1 MRLVFGYQKSLELLT
16 RGGFASTSIAQNRLH
31 FIQQQ
36 EPLCLLSRKL
46 QRKECKARQLCS
58 QVRGVA
64 STESPSGFAPAL
76 PKPVSRPAQLPNPP
90 LAYELVQGALVR
102 WSEQQAGQR
111 PPPTAVMV
119 HGILGSRKNMQA
131 YAHRLVEGFP
141 AWQVL
146 LVDIRCH
153 GESANLPPP
162 PGPHG
167 VESSAQDILKLL
179 SQLKLF
185 PEVLIGHSFGG
196 KVVMSM
202 GEQFGASGKRLPRPV
217 QVWVLDALPGEVRTG
232 GRESQDHPAALIAH
246 LQHMPM
252 PLPNRTALQ
261 NDLLNAGFSLTVARW
276 ASTNLRPLNGDH
288 RKLVWALDLDGI
300 ADMYESYET
309 ANLWSFIT
317 GTPEGLRVSFVKAE
331 HSTFRWAGPEQ
342 AVISSHGH
350 AVHTLHKSGHWVH
363 ADNPDGLFQIMAPYF
378 GAADLHVKKPSAWP
392 ARSRSG

>member
-1 MRLVFGYQKSLELLT
+1 MRLVLGAPGNLELVA
-16 RGGFASTSIAQNRLH
+16 RSGFASPSFGHQHGGYFRPCFVH
-31 FIQQQ
+31 R
-36 EPLCLLSRKL
+36 LLSCTL
-46 QRKECKARQLCS
+46 PPKACNSRQFCS
-58 QVRGVA
+58 QIKAVA
-64 STESPSGFAPAL
+64 AVESPSGFAPAL
-76 PKPVSRPAQLPNPP
+76 PQSTSRPSSLSDPP
-90 LAYELVQGALVR
+90 LAYEVVQGALVR
-102 WSEQQAGQR
+102 WSEQQTGTR

-131 YAHRLVEGFP
+131 YARRLVEGFP
-141 AWQVL
+141 SWQVL

-153 GESANLPPP
+153 GDSANLPTP

-185 PEVLIGHSFGG
+185 PEVLIVHSFGG

-202 GEQFGASGKRLPRPV
+202 GEQFGAAGKRLPRPV

-232 GRESQDHPAALIAH
+232 GRDIQDHPASLIEH
-246 LQHMPM
+246 LQQIPM

-261 NDLLNAGFSLTVARW
+261 NNLLDGGFSMTVARW
-276 ASTNLRPLNGDH
+276 ASTNLRPLNGDP
-288 RKLVWALDLDGI
+288 RQLVWGLDLAGI
-300 ADMYESYET
+300 ADMYESYES

-317 GTPEGLRVSFVKAE
+317 NTPEGLRVSFVKAE

-378 GAADLHVKKPSAWP
+378 GAADLHTKRPSEWS
-392 ARSRSG
+392 ARSRNG